1 ELALERLRR
10 GHTLERKR
18 PRQLLGRATGG
29 VGLHGFFPAGVG
41 AQDLHRRRCLPLPG
55 VEKRPFLAHVL
66 SSLSR
71 ARNLPQRPALAS
83 RGRLLYC
90 TSTLAREAA
99 CVFHGI
105 DPRSPIPLYA
115 QIAERVRLAIAT
127 GALGSAAL
135 LPSVRQL
142 AAELRV
148 NPATVIQAY
157 RELESQGY
165 VEIRHGAGTFVREL
179 APGRRAKER
188 SKHDV
193 RLVRRLIAEARRN
206 GVSMAELQQAI
217 ETEIG
222 VRAS

>member
-1 ELALERLRR
+1 LRVI
-10 GHTLERKR
+10 L
-18 PRQLLGRATGG
+18 
-29 VGLHGFFPAGVG
+29 
-41 AQDLHRRRCLPLPG
+41 
-55 VEKRPFLAHVL
+55 
-66 SSLSR
+66 
-71 ARNLPQRPALAS
+71 
-83 RGRLLYC
+83 
-90 TSTLAREAA
+90 
-99 CVFHGI
+99 FHDI
-105 DPRSPIPLYA
+105 DARSPIPLYA

-188 SKHDV
+188 SKHAV